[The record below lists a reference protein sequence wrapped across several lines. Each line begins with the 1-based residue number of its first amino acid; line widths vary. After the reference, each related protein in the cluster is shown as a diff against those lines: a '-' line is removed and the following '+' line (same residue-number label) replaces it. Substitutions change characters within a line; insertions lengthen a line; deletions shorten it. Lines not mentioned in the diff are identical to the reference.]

1 MPVYLLRRRAPGL
14 KRCLPSRRNIK
25 YLVLSA
31 VIFYTT
37 VCFLLDMPLFST
49 NLPAYTGPHDVGT
62 IDVEAPCEK
71 RKLAD
76 AVFTSTGEPAFE
88 LETVLFS
95 LYYPTRHGVE
105 SSKPNHYWVPK
116 PMTLHGEG
124 YARFANMN
132 NALTNNVFTLALWTL
147 VGSTTIPAKVDV
159 PLHGTVK
166 SYEDGDS
173 HNEDDDYGLPRFPVM
188 VFSHGMASSRTDY
201 THYCGEL
208 ASRGYIVASI
218 EHRDGSCPGSVIM
231 SNGSSK
237 NLFHFSEGDLEPKPE
252 TPDLKK
258 MQLAMRQA
266 EVEETVRVLRMI
278 NEGQGGEV
286 FKANAREEGLGLHD
300 WRDRLDMDQIIIG
313 GHSYGATLALQALK
327 GAPCPA
333 RPFAGAII
341 LDPGKNSGP
350 LNDDVKVP
358 TVIVHSNS
366 WSAKISLFQ
375 GRPHFDVVKDLAL
388 KIINE
393 SKKFAWFMTAQ
404 GTTHP
409 SVTDAPLIEPFLLS
423 WTTGATIAVRDG
435 VAQYVKISH
444 EFFQYLKDG
453 HRRGILAEDVTHPE
467 YDNDTRDQERKDK
480 MNDDIAKHWQIHVSP
495 TTFCPY
501 PGLCGV
507 ESE

>member
-1 MPVYLLRRRAPGL
+1 
-14 KRCLPSRRNIK
+14 
-25 YLVLSA
+25 
-31 VIFYTT
+31 
-37 VCFLLDMPLFST
+37 MPLFST
-49 NLPAYTGPHDVGT
+49 NFPAYTGPHDVGT
-62 IDVEAPCEK
+62 IDVETPCEK
-71 RKLAD
+71 RKLVD
-76 AVFTSTGEPAFE
+76 AVFAATGEPSFQ
-88 LETVLFS
+88 LESVLFS
-95 LYYPTRHGVE
+95 LYYPTRNGVK
-105 SSKPNHYWVPK
+105 STKPNHFWVPK

-124 YARFANMN
+124 YARFANIN
-132 NALTNNVFTLALWTL
+132 NTLATNVFTLALWTL

-166 SYEDGDS
+166 SHEGEAS
-173 HNEDDDYGLPRFPVM
+173 HDQVDDHRLPRFPVM

-208 ASRGYIVASI
+208 ASRGYVVASI
-218 EHRDGSCPGSVIM
+218 EHRDGSCPASVIM

-237 NLFHFSEGDLEPKPE
+237 TLFHFGEGALDPKPE
-252 TPDLKK
+252 TSDFKK

-266 EVEETVRVLRMI
+266 EVEETVRVLRLI
-278 NEGQGGEV
+278 NGGMGSEV
-286 FKANAREEGLGLHD
+286 FRANAREEGLGLQD
-300 WRDRLDMDQIIIG
+300 WRDRLDTDQMIIG

-358 TVIVHSNS
+358 TLIVHSNS
-366 WSAKISLFQ
+366 WSAKLSLFQ

-435 VAQYVKISH
+435 VAQYVRVSH
-444 EFFQYLKDG
+444 EFFQFLKNG
-453 HRRGILAEDVTHPE
+453 HRRGILGEDVTHPE
-467 YDNDTRDQERKDK
+467 YDVDRRDQERKDR
-480 MNDDIAKHWQIHVSP
+480 MNNEIAKHWQIHVSP
-495 TTFCPY
+495 TALY
-501 PGLCGV
+501 PSPSLSSD
-507 ESE
+507 EIE